1 MKHLKSFKLFES
13 LTETNQISIDQFLIE
28 IRIPENSRQQ
38 IVEWWNQNRT
48 NIKIYYFPFSSP
60 QPIAGVFLGTDSIAI
75 NSKLPMPPHVK
86 LFLALHESRHC
97 DQHAEGILMPGYYD
111 TVVNGD
117 KDSFLQ
123 SYRALEK
130 DANDFAINSM
140 RAIGFERE
148 MNMEEM
154 RLRGNEGA
162 GNMVYQMM
170 TNDINRLNSTDFID
184 LLKNGSVSPR
194 RQK

>member
-1 MKHLKSFKLFES
+1 MKHIKSFKIFES
-13 LTETNQISIDQFLIE
+13 LTEENQISIEQFLNE
-28 IRIPENSRQQ
+28 IRIPSNKVQQ
-38 IVEWWNQNRT
+38 ITEWWRQNRD
-48 NIKIYYFPFSSP
+48 IKIYYFPFSSP

-75 NSKLPMPPHVK
+75 NSRLPMPPHVK

-97 DQHAEGILMPGYYD
+97 DQHAQGIFMEGYYD

-123 SYRALEK
+123 SYRELEK

-140 RAIGFERE
+140 REMGFERE

-170 TNDINRLNSTDFID
+170 TNDISRLNSTDFID
-184 LLKNGSVSPR
+184 LLKK
-194 RQK
+194 QIL

>member
-28 IRIPENSRQQ
+28 IRISENRRQQ

-60 QPIAGVFLGTDSIAI
+60 QPIAGVFLGTDTIAI

-97 DQHAEGILMPGYYD
+97 DQHDQGVFMEGYD
-111 TVVNGD
+111 NTVVNGD
-117 KDSFLQ
+117 KESFLR
-123 SYRALEK
+123 SYSDLEK

-170 TNDINRLNSTDFID
+170 ANDINRLNSTDFID
-184 LLKNGSVSPR
+184 LLKK
-194 RQK
+194 QIL

>member
-1 MKHLKSFKLFES
+1 MKYLKSFKLFES

-28 IRIPENSRQQ
+28 IRISENRRQQ

-60 QPIAGVFLGTDSIAI
+60 QPIAGVFLGTDTIAI

-97 DQHAEGILMPGYYD
+97 DQHDQGVFMEGYYN

-117 KDSFLQ
+117 KESFLR
-123 SYRALEK
+123 SYSELEK

-140 RAIGFERE
+140 RLIGFERE
-148 MNMEEM
+148 MSMEEM
-154 RLRGNEGA
+154 RLRGNERA

-170 TNDINRLNSTDFID
+170 TNDINRLNPTDFID
-184 LLKNGSVSPR
+184 LLKK
-194 RQK
+194 QIL

>member
-1 MKHLKSFKLFES
+1 MKHLKSFKIFES
-13 LTETNQISIDQFLIE
+13 LTEENQISIEQFLNE
-28 IRIPENSRQQ
+28 IRIPSNKIQQ
-38 IVEWWNQNRT
+38 IIEWWNQNRD
-48 NIKIYYFPFSSP
+48 IEIYYFPFSSP
-60 QPIAGVFLGTDSIAI
+60 QPIAGVFLGTDTIAI
-75 NSKLPMPPHVK
+75 NSRLPMPPHVK

-97 DQHAEGILMPGYYD
+97 DQHAQGIFMEGYYD

-117 KDSFLQ
+117 KASFLQ
-123 SYRALEK
+123 SYVELEK
-130 DANDFAINSM
+130 DANDFAVNSM
-140 RAIGFERE
+140 REMGFERE

-184 LLKNGSVSPR
+184 LLKK
-194 RQK
+194 QIL